1 MFYGALLGM
10 RVFFLVS
17 VVLMSLAGCS
27 GTNTKE
33 SAISDYLSVGDTIF
47 LRTKNSS
54 EYEFEVVGITDS
66 AIIGDS
72 IVVPLQDIHTARIK
86 HGDVIYDTT
95 GKQISD
101 AIGLGIIILS
111 SVPM

>member
-1 MFYGALLGM
+1 M
-10 RVFFLVS
+10 RIFFLAS
-17 VVLMSLAGCS
+17 VVLMSLASCS

-33 SAISDYLSVGDTIF
+33 SEISDYLSVGDMVV

-54 EYEFEVVGITDS
+54 EYEFEVIGITDS
-66 AIIGDS
+66 AIIGES

-86 HGDVIYDTT
+86 HGDVIYETT